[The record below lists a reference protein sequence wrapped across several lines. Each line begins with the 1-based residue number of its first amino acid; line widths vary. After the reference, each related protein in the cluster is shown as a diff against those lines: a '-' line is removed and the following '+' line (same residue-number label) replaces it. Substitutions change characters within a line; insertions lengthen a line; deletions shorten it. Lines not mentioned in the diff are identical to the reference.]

1 MPRVPAADLASYIF
15 RDIAPVTT
23 SNGKLPGAIRA
34 SATGPTPA
42 PPSASRHPRGRR
54 LARQVA
60 GIVNGHHRE
69 DPTAISFW
77 GALSEAER
85 RAFTSVASERTF
97 ARGTRLMEE
106 GQQSRQ
112 VMVIRKGW
120 TRICIREDGLK
131 QRERTV
137 ARRGPGQL
145 IGERAALEKT
155 VRSASVIAD
164 EAVRALVVSAED
176 FTAFLSAHPAVRDM
190 VEGQLYRRAQQP
202 SRPLLNGQNCTIVH
216 TDIVGFSQRIR
227 TDEHRRT
234 IRLASLSM
242 TMKAI
247 EDIYDACSLED
258 RGDGVLMVVRPE
270 IPTGRVL
277 ESLLSG
283 WPAALRR
290 HNETFS
296 EALRI
301 QLRIAI
307 DVGPVVS
314 DEFGISGDAIIR
326 TARLLDAAD
335 FKTAMKEQ
343 NASLGIIVSTFV
355 YDAAVPHPEGA
366 PAPYVPVQASVKESS
381 IPAWM
386 QIITLATSLV
396 SIWLSPEG
404 SARRG

>member
-1 MPRVPAADLASYIF
+1 VIRIPMPRVPAADLANHIL
-15 RDIAPVTT
+15 RDLTPVAI

-34 SATGPTPA
+34 AVTGPTPA
-42 PPSASRHPRGRR
+42 PPSASRPPRGMR

-60 GIVNGHHRE
+60 SMVNSHHRE
-69 DPTAISFW
+69 DPTAVSFW

-85 RAFTSVASERTF
+85 RAFTSVASERAF
-97 ARGTRLMEE
+97 ARGTRIMEE
-106 GQQSRQ
+106 GEQSWQ
-112 VMVIRKGW
+112 VMVIRQGW
-120 TRICIREDGLK
+120 TRICVREDGLR

-137 ARRGPGQL
+137 AWRGAGQL

-190 VEGQLYRRAQQP
+190 VEGQVYRRAHQP

-216 TDIVGFSQRIR
+216 TDIVGFSQRMR

-234 IRLASLSM
+234 IRLASLTM
-242 TMKAI
+242 TMQAI
-247 EDIYDACSLED
+247 EGIYDACSLED
-258 RGDGVLMVVRPE
+258 RGDGVLMVVRPDV
-270 IPTGRVL
+270 PTGRVL
-277 ESLLSG
+277 EGLLSG
-283 WPAALRR
+283 LPAALRR

-335 FKTAMKEQ
+335 FKAAMKEQ
-343 NASLGIIVSTFV
+343 NAGLGIIVSTFV

-366 PAPYVPVQASVKESS
+366 PTRYVPVQAAVKESS

-386 QIITLATSLV
+386 QIIT
-396 SIWLSPEG
+396 
-404 SARRG
+404 

>member
-1 MPRVPAADLASYIF
+1 MPKPRVPAADLVNHIR
-15 RDIAPVTT
+15 RDIALATV
-23 SNGKLPGAIRA
+23 SSGRLPGVIRVA
-34 SATGPTPA
+34 MTGPPPA
-42 PPSASRHPRGRR
+42 HPSAGRHPRGRFLASRVASFVNSPKFPPTLR
-54 LARQVA
+54 LA
-60 GIVNGHHRE
+60 HRE
-69 DPTAISFW
+69 DPTAVSFW

-85 RAFTSVASERTF
+85 RAFASVASEGTF
-97 ARGTRLMEE
+97 VRGTRIMKE
-106 GQQSRQ
+106 GEHSRQ
-112 VMVIRKGW
+112 VMVIRQGW
-120 TRICIREDGLK
+120 TKICIREEGLR
-131 QRERTV
+131 QAERTV

-145 IGERAALEKT
+145 IGERAALEKS

-164 EAVRALVVSAED
+164 ETVQALVVSAED

-190 VEGQLYRRAQQP
+190 VEGQVYRRAHQP

-234 IRLASLSM
+234 IRLASLTM

-258 RGDGVLMVVRPE
+258 RGDGVLMVVRPD
-270 IPTGRVL
+270 IPTGQVL

-283 WPAALRR
+283 LPYALRR
-290 HNETFS
+290 HNEMFA

-314 DEFGISGDAIIR
+314 DELGISGDAIIR
-326 TARLLDAAD
+326 TARLLDAPD
-335 FKTAMKEQ
+335 FKTAMAEQ
-343 NASLGIIVSTFV
+343 KATLGIIVSTFV
-355 YDAAVPHPEGA
+355 YDAAVPHPLGM
-366 PAPYVPVQASVKESS
+366 PAQYLPVQANVKEAS

-386 QIITLATSLV
+386 HLIA
-396 SIWLSPEG
+396 
-404 SARRG
+404 